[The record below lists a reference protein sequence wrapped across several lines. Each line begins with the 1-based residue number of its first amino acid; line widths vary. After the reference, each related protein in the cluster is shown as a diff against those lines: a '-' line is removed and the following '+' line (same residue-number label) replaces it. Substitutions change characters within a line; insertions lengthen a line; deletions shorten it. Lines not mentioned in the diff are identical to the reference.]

1 LSPISSLLSGPGAIS
16 TVIIISGP
24 PYSPLIAL
32 VVVACNAIL
41 SFLILSRSDSLRK
54 ILRTNGTNTL
64 SGITAPLIA
73 ALAVSFV
80 ATGVT
85 DIMTALR

>member
-1 LSPISSLLSGPGAIS
+1 
-16 TVIIISGP
+16 
-24 PYSPLIAL
+24 LIAL

-41 SFLILSRSDSLRK
+41 SFLILSSSDSLRK
-54 ILRTNGTNTL
+54 ILRTNGTNAL